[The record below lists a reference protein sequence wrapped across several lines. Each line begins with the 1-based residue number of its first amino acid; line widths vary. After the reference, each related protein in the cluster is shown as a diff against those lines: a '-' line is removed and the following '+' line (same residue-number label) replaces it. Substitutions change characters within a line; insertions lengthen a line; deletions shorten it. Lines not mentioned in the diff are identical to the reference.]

1 MVNYCSVPGCSSR
14 SDRESSLSFHTLP
27 LKNKI
32 LIKKWIHQIGCK
44 SLPLNN
50 NTRVCS
56 KQFINSQ
63 GHCLHPD
70 EFPFENLPALPTQL
84 TTPTPRRPLIRK
96 STPSKL
102 PAVKHVAVNTDPD
115 GYQTKNDKLELELSA
130 LQKGLHHPAAFS
142 IEQIAHDDHNVSF
155 YTGFL
160 SFKHLEACFHFLGP
174 AKYHLEYRDSI
185 YKTQTQNESLEKRRG
200 RPRSLTII
208 DELILVLVR
217 LKLGLLEE
225 DLAFR
230 FQISQPKVSRIF
242 TTWVNFLYHQLK
254 QIPLWP
260 PKDVVSSNMPSV
272 FKQKYPTTR
281 VIIDATEFFIERS
294 CLPDLQQRT
303 FSNYKN
309 HNTYVTLHAKRY
321 HLAQK

>member
-1 MVNYCSVPGCSSR
+1 M
-14 SDRESSLSFHTLP
+14 
-27 LKNKI
+27 
-32 LIKKWIHQIGCK
+32 
-44 SLPLNN
+44 
-50 NTRVCS
+50 CS
-56 KQFINSQ
+56 KHFINSQ

-102 PAVKHVAVNTDPD
+102 PAVKHVAVNTDTDPD

-174 AKYHLEYRDSI
+174 AKYH
-185 YKTQTQNESLEKRRG
+185 
-200 RPRSLTII
+200 
-208 DELILVLVR
+208 